1 MSADN
6 EVLWVVEKRKAPGVF
21 SADIE
26 RVRQRLLFRTR
37 AAANAYVRGRQKPKA
52 AFSYVVRRATWG
64 PEQ

>member
-6 EVLWVVEKRKAPGVF
+6 EVLWVVEKRKAPGVY

-37 AAANAYVRGRQKPKA
+37 AAANAYVASRRQKV
-52 AFSYVVRRATWG
+52 SVYVYVVRRATWG